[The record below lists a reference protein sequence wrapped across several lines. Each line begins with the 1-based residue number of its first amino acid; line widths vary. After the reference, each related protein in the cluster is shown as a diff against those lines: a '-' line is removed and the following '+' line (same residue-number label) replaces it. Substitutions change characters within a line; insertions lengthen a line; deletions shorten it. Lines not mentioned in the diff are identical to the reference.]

1 MFNFFYLSFFLIEI
15 LLSLFFHPFQV
26 SAVLCN
32 VVMDSFD
39 RISLS
44 SVIDQDLSLQKQ
56 IRSKRCGRMGFPIN
70 HKEAIGRLSHFL
82 EHGFIECRSREK
94 QNVGDAAGGRGRG
107 LVSGSEKTNLSE
119 GRIGRRGEVGKG
131 MKW

>member
-94 QNVGDAAGGRGRG
+94 LPSETCSMSHIALMRWVGYTPLLKCGMQNADYRDNI
-107 LVSGSEKTNLSE
+107 SC
-119 GRIGRRGEVGKG
+119 
-131 MKW
+131 